1 MNREL
6 HKTQLYNDAVA
17 GSCQLMLISEI
28 IMSQALSYVQVQL
41 MASYSISQGMRQM
54 AFVKLSLE
62 VEEGA
67 VIIN

>member
-1 MNREL
+1 MSVNVNLRDNHVPSSVL
-6 HKTQLYNDAVA
+6 YKKKTKTEK
-17 GSCQLMLISEI
+17 I
-28 IMSQALSYVQVQL
+28 LSYVQVQL